1 MNRTNSVAIHCDLLF
16 IIVIIIIIV
25 MLVSDVDQNAVSLTN
40 LQTKDI
46 TSLQLSTPQTVTT
59 FTIPTTTESAM
70 STSNDILGNQE
81 NQNAASLSTEEAIV
95 SLLERTK
102 YTYVQENGQRRYGPP
117 PNWQCEAPPRGCEVF
132 IGKIPRD
139 CFEDELIPVFEQIGP
154 IYMFRLMMELN
165 GINRGFGF
173 CVYTNREDTKRAVQE
188 LNNYEIRKGK
198 TIGVCLSVDNCR
210 LFVGGIPKNKTREEI
225 LSEMKRVTDGVK
237 DVISYPSVTDKT
249 KNRGFAFIE
258 YGSHKAA
265 AMARRKLLPGHIH
278 LWGHQ
283 IAVDWAEPEREV
295 NEDIMSKVKIL
306 YVRNL
311 MLSTTEESLR
321 DSFIKAAGG
330 DPNSVERVKKISDYA
345 FIHFREREQAL
356 QCLHTLNDTYIDGS
370 KIEVTWAKPVD
381 KNELNT
387 RQQSSRSPGRLIN
400 ELVLSNDQN
409 MIAAATAV
417 VAAGGMLPHL
427 ESTSS
432 FFLPSQGTPM
442 GTDLL
447 PTNSNIL
454 NSGRTDNNLGSPS
467 GMKLNSSR
475 TGRRNAAGSRSAGAQ
490 KDRKHPVE
498 KLQQRQLNPLALLEN
513 LNDLCLR
520 DGLGSPICSAIPV
533 DFIDSNTGNKV
544 QLYVGQVYIPK
555 LQFRCNTSRYYLT
568 STEAKLG
575 ASEIAIQSLPF
586 NPFNL
591 NEAFATSYTLPIN
604 PNIVH
609 TNAAFMPLPLSNNMP
624 NTSTPLNLLQSQ
636 TNILQL
642 SGTTNFPINNT
653 GLTNVTGNLTNNNNN
668 NNVNLQNECT
678 AGTMINNA
686 FDYSTQLFSTGTL
699 GNNGL
704 INATFNNQPTY
715 YFDPNSITTAAAAA
729 TAMLVGPNGLGTV
742 NNTAI
747 PQIIGI
753 QQSLTNCG
761 NELGQNCSSS
771 STIGQ
776 SVNSLSPLAGLYN
789 FGLQIPLISTSAL
802 SQSQPTTNPTSQ
814 TATVMNLL
822 NQSYTNPLSVLNGTL
837 SVTQSMNEQT
847 QQIALSGTS

>member
-1 MNRTNSVAIHCDLLF
+1 
-16 IIVIIIIIV
+16 
-25 MLVSDVDQNAVSLTN
+25 MLVSDVDRNAVSLTT

-59 FTIPTTTESAM
+59 FTTSARESAM
-70 STSNDILGNQE
+70 STSSDILGKQE
-81 NQNAASLSTEEAIV
+81 NQNANALSAEEAIV

-345 FIHFREREQAL
+345 FIHFREREQAS

-387 RQQSSRSPGRLIN
+387 RQQPSRTPGRLIN

-417 VAAGGMLPHL
+417 VAAGGMLPQL
-427 ESTSS
+427 ESTSP

-447 PTNSNIL
+447 PANSDVL

-533 DFIDSNTGNKV
+533 DFIDSTTGNKV

-591 NEAFATSYTLPIN
+591 NEAFAASYALPIN
-604 PNIVH
+604 PSVMH
-609 TNAAFMPLPLSNNMP
+609 TNAAFMPLPLSNNLP

-636 TNILQL
+636 TNVLQL
-642 SGTTNFPINNT
+642 SGTTNFPINTT
-653 GLTNVTGNLTNNNNN
+653 GLANVTGNLTNNN

-678 AGTMINNA
+678 AGTIINNA
-686 FDYSTQLFSTGTL
+686 FDYSTQLFSNGTL
-699 GNNGL
+699 GNGGL

-715 YFDPNSITTAAAAA
+715 YFDPNSISTAAA
-729 TAMLVGPNGLGTV
+729 TAMLVGPNGLSTV
-742 NNTAI
+742 NSNAI
-747 PQIIGI
+747 PQIIGL
-753 QQSLTNCG
+753 QQSLTNCS

-776 SVNSLSPLAGLYN
+776 SLNSLSPLAGLYN

-802 SQSQPTTNPTSQ
+802 SQSQPTTNATSQ
-814 TATVMNLL
+814 SATVMNLL
-822 NQSYTNPLSVLNGTL
+822 SQSYTNPVSVLNGTL
-837 SVTQSMNEQT
+837 SVTQSMNEQNP
-847 QQIALSGTS
+847 QITLSGTS

>member
-1 MNRTNSVAIHCDLLF
+1 MI
-16 IIVIIIIIV
+16 
-25 MLVSDVDQNAVSLTN
+25 VSDVDHSAVSLTT

-46 TSLQLSTPQTVTT
+46 TNLQLSMPQTVTT
-59 FTIPTTTESAM
+59 FTTSTTESAM
-70 STSNDILGNQE
+70 STSSDILGKQE
-81 NQNAASLSTEEAIV
+81 NQNANALSAEEAIV

-102 YTYVQENGQRRYGPP
+102 YSYVQENGQRRYGPP

-345 FIHFREREQAL
+345 FIHFRDREQAS

-387 RQQSSRSPGRLIN
+387 RQQPSRTPGRLIN

-417 VAAGGMLPHL
+417 VAAGGMLPQL

-447 PTNSNIL
+447 PTNSDVL

-498 KLQQRQLNPLALLEN
+498 AKHQWRLGDQLKLQQRQLNPLALLEN

-533 DFIDSNTGNKV
+533 DFIDSTTGNKV
-544 QLYVGQVYIPK
+544 QLYIGQVYIPK

-586 NPFNL
+586 NLFSL
-591 NEAFATSYTLPIN
+591 NEAFATSYALPIN
-604 PNIVH
+604 PSVMH
-609 TNAAFMPLPLSNNMP
+609 TNAAFMPLPLSNNLP

-636 TNILQL
+636 TNVLQL
-642 SGTTNFPINNT
+642 SGTTNFPINTT
-653 GLTNVTGNLTNNNNN
+653 GLANVTGNLTNNNN
-668 NNVNLQNECT
+668 VNLPNECT
-678 AGTMINNA
+678 AGTIINNA
-686 FDYSTQLFSTGTL
+686 FDYSTQLFSNGTL
-699 GNNGL
+699 GNGGL

-715 YFDPNSITTAAAAA
+715 YFDPNSISTAAA
-729 TAMLVGPNGLGTV
+729 TAMLVGPNGLSTV
-742 NNTAI
+742 NSNAI
-747 PQIIGI
+747 PQIIGL
-753 QQSLTNCG
+753 QQSLTNCS

-771 STIGQ
+771 SAIGQ
-776 SVNSLSPLAGLYN
+776 SLNSLSPLGGLYN

-802 SQSQPTTNPTSQ
+802 SQSQPTTNSTSQ
-814 TATVMNLL
+814 STTVMNLL
-822 NQSYTNPLSVLNGTL
+822 NQSYTNPVSVLNGTL
-837 SVTQSMNEQT
+837 SVAQSMNEQNP
-847 QQIALSGTS
+847 QITLPGTS

>member
-1 MNRTNSVAIHCDLLF
+1 
-16 IIVIIIIIV
+16 
-25 MLVSDVDQNAVSLTN
+25 MLVSDVDQSAVSLIT

-59 FTIPTTTESAM
+59 FTTSTRESAM
-70 STSNDILGNQE
+70 STSNDILGKQE
-81 NQNAASLSTEEAIV
+81 NQNVTTLSTEEAIV

-387 RQQSSRSPGRLIN
+387 RQQPSRTPGRLIN

-417 VAAGGMLPHL
+417 VAAGGMLPQL
-427 ESTSS
+427 ESTSP

-447 PTNSNIL
+447 PTNSNVL

-533 DFIDSNTGNKV
+533 DFIDSTTGNKV

-586 NPFNL
+586 HPFSL
-591 NEAFATSYTLPIN
+591 NEAFAASYALPIN
-604 PNIVH
+604 PSVMH
-609 TNAAFMPLPLSNNMP
+609 TNAAFMPLPLSNNLP

-636 TNILQL
+636 TNVLQL
-642 SGTTNFPINNT
+642 SGTTNFPINTT
-653 GLTNVTGNLTNNNNN
+653 GLANVTGNLTNN

-678 AGTMINNA
+678 AGTIINNA
-686 FDYSTQLFSTGTL
+686 FDYSTQLFSNGTL
-699 GNNGL
+699 GNGGL

-715 YFDPNSITTAAAAA
+715 YFDPNSISAAAA

-742 NNTAI
+742 NNNAI
-747 PQIIGI
+747 PQIIGL
-753 QQSLTNCG
+753 QQSLTNCS

-776 SVNSLSPLAGLYN
+776 SLNSLSPLAGLYN

-802 SQSQPTTNPTSQ
+802 SQSQPTTNSTSQ
-814 TATVMNLL
+814 SATVMNLL
-822 NQSYTNPLSVLNGTL
+822 NQSYTNPVSVLNSTL
-837 SVTQSMNEQT
+837 SVTQSMNEQNS
-847 QQIALSGTS
+847 QITLSGTS

>member
-1 MNRTNSVAIHCDLLF
+1 
-16 IIVIIIIIV
+16 
-25 MLVSDVDQNAVSLTN
+25 MLISDVDRNAVSLTT

-59 FTIPTTTESAM
+59 FTTSTRESAM
-70 STSNDILGNQE
+70 STSSDILGKQE
-81 NQNAASLSTEEAIV
+81 NQNANALSAEEAIV

-345 FIHFREREQAL
+345 FIHFREREQAS

-387 RQQSSRSPGRLIN
+387 RQQPSRTPGRLIN

-427 ESTSS
+427 ESTSP

-447 PTNSNIL
+447 PTNSDVL

-533 DFIDSNTGNKV
+533 DFIDSTTGNKV

-591 NEAFATSYTLPIN
+591 NEAFAASYALQIN
-604 PNIVH
+604 PSVMH
-609 TNAAFMPLPLSNNMP
+609 TNAAFMPLPLSNNLP
-624 NTSTPLNLLQSQ
+624 NTSTPLNLLPSQ
-636 TNILQL
+636 TNVLQL
-642 SGTTNFPINNT
+642 SGTTNFPINTT
-653 GLTNVTGNLTNNNNN
+653 GLANVTGNLTNNN

-678 AGTMINNA
+678 AGTIVNNA
-686 FDYSTQLFSTGTL
+686 FDYSTQLFSNGTL
-699 GNNGL
+699 GNGGL

-715 YFDPNSITTAAAAA
+715 YFDPNSISTAAA
-729 TAMLVGPNGLGTV
+729 TAMLVGPNGLSTV
-742 NNTAI
+742 NSNAI
-747 PQIIGI
+747 PQIIGL
-753 QQSLTNCG
+753 QQSLTNCS

-776 SVNSLSPLAGLYN
+776 SLNSLSPLAGLYN

-802 SQSQPTTNPTSQ
+802 SQSQPTTNATSQ
-814 TATVMNLL
+814 SATVMNLL
-822 NQSYTNPLSVLNGTL
+822 SQSYTNPVSVLNGTL
-837 SVTQSMNEQT
+837 SVTQSMNEQNP
-847 QQIALSGTS
+847 QITLSGTS

>member
-1 MNRTNSVAIHCDLLF
+1 
-16 IIVIIIIIV
+16 
-25 MLVSDVDQNAVSLTN
+25 MLVSDVDRNAVSLTT

-59 FTIPTTTESAM
+59 FTTSTRESAM
-70 STSNDILGNQE
+70 STSSDILGKQE
-81 NQNAASLSTEEAIV
+81 NQNANALSAEQAIV

-345 FIHFREREQAL
+345 FIHFREREQAS

-387 RQQSSRSPGRLIN
+387 RQQPSRTPGRLIN

-417 VAAGGMLPHL
+417 VAAGGMLPQL
-427 ESTSS
+427 ESTSP

-447 PTNSNIL
+447 PTNSDVL

-467 GMKLNSSR
+467 CMKLNSSR

-498 KLQQRQLNPLALLEN
+498 AKHQWRLCDQLKLQQRQLNPLALLEN

-533 DFIDSNTGNKV
+533 DFIDSTTGNKF

-591 NEAFATSYTLPIN
+591 NEAFAASYALPIN
-604 PNIVH
+604 PSVMH
-609 TNAAFMPLPLSNNMP
+609 TNAAFMPLPLSNNLP

-636 TNILQL
+636 TNVLQL
-642 SGTTNFPINNT
+642 SGTTNFPINTT
-653 GLTNVTGNLTNNNNN
+653 GLANVTGNLTNNN

-678 AGTMINNA
+678 AGTIINNA
-686 FDYSTQLFSTGTL
+686 FDYSTQLFSNGTL
-699 GNNGL
+699 GNGGL

-715 YFDPNSITTAAAAA
+715 YFDPNSISTAAA
-729 TAMLVGPNGLGTV
+729 TAMLVGPNGLSTV
-742 NNTAI
+742 NSNAI
-747 PQIIGI
+747 PQIIGL
-753 QQSLTNCG
+753 QQSLNNCS

-776 SVNSLSPLAGLYN
+776 SLNSLSPLAGLYN

-802 SQSQPTTNPTSQ
+802 SQSQPTTNATSQ
-814 TATVMNLL
+814 SATVMNLL
-822 NQSYTNPLSVLNGTL
+822 SQSYTNPVSVLNGTL
-837 SVTQSMNEQT
+837 SVTQSMNEQNP
-847 QQIALSGTS
+847 QITLSGTS

>member
-1 MNRTNSVAIHCDLLF
+1 
-16 IIVIIIIIV
+16 
-25 MLVSDVDQNAVSLTN
+25 MLVSDVDRNAVSLTT

-59 FTIPTTTESAM
+59 FTTSARESAM
-70 STSNDILGNQE
+70 STSSDILGKQE
-81 NQNAASLSTEEAIV
+81 NQNANALSAEEAIV

-345 FIHFREREQAL
+345 FIHFREREQAS

-387 RQQSSRSPGRLIN
+387 RQQPSRTPGRLIN

-417 VAAGGMLPHL
+417 VAAGGMLPQL
-427 ESTSS
+427 ESTSP

-447 PTNSNIL
+447 PANSDVL

-533 DFIDSNTGNKV
+533 DFIDSTTGNKV

-591 NEAFATSYTLPIN
+591 NEAFAASYALPIN
-604 PNIVH
+604 PSVMH
-609 TNAAFMPLPLSNNMP
+609 TNAAFMPLPLSNNLP

-636 TNILQL
+636 TNVLQL
-642 SGTTNFPINNT
+642 SGTTNFPINTT
-653 GLTNVTGNLTNNNNN
+653 GLANVTGNLTNNN

-678 AGTMINNA
+678 AGTIINNA
-686 FDYSTQLFSTGTL
+686 FDYSTQLFSNGTL
-699 GNNGL
+699 GNGGL
-704 INATFNNQPTY
+704 INATFNSQPTY
-715 YFDPNSITTAAAAA
+715 YFDPNSISTAAA
-729 TAMLVGPNGLGTV
+729 TAMLVGPNGLSTV
-742 NNTAI
+742 NSNAI
-747 PQIIGI
+747 PQIIGL
-753 QQSLTNCG
+753 QQSLTNCS

-776 SVNSLSPLAGLYN
+776 SLNSLSPLAGLYN

-802 SQSQPTTNPTSQ
+802 SQSQPTTNATSQ
-814 TATVMNLL
+814 SATVINLL
-822 NQSYTNPLSVLNGTL
+822 SQSYTNPVSVLNGTL
-837 SVTQSMNEQT
+837 SVTQSMNEQNP
-847 QQIALSGTS
+847 QITLSGTS

>member
-1 MNRTNSVAIHCDLLF
+1 
-16 IIVIIIIIV
+16 
-25 MLVSDVDQNAVSLTN
+25 MLVSDVDRNAVSLTT

-59 FTIPTTTESAM
+59 FTTSARESAM
-70 STSNDILGNQE
+70 STSSDILGKQE
-81 NQNAASLSTEEAIV
+81 NQNANALSAEEAIV

-345 FIHFREREQAL
+345 FIHFREREQAS

-387 RQQSSRSPGRLIN
+387 RQQPSRTPGRLIN

-417 VAAGGMLPHL
+417 VAAGGMLPQL
-427 ESTSS
+427 ESTSP

-447 PTNSNIL
+447 PANSDVL

-533 DFIDSNTGNKV
+533 DFIDSTTGNKV

-591 NEAFATSYTLPIN
+591 NEAFAASYALPIN
-604 PNIVH
+604 PSVMH
-609 TNAAFMPLPLSNNMP
+609 TNAAFMPLPLSNNLP

-636 TNILQL
+636 TNVLQL
-642 SGTTNFPINNT
+642 SGTTNFPINTT
-653 GLTNVTGNLTNNNNN
+653 GLANVTGNLTNNN

-678 AGTMINNA
+678 AGTIINNA
-686 FDYSTQLFSTGTL
+686 FDYSTQLFSNGTL
-699 GNNGL
+699 GNGGL

-715 YFDPNSITTAAAAA
+715 YFDPNSISTAAA
-729 TAMLVGPNGLGTV
+729 TAMLVGPNGLSTV
-742 NNTAI
+742 NSNAI
-747 PQIIGI
+747 PQIIGL
-753 QQSLTNCG
+753 QQSLTNCS

-776 SVNSLSPLAGLYN
+776 SLNSLSPLAGLYN

-802 SQSQPTTNPTSQ
+802 SQSQPTTNATSQ
-814 TATVMNLL
+814 SATVINLL
-822 NQSYTNPLSVLNGTL
+822 SQSYTNPVSVLNGTL
-837 SVTQSMNEQT
+837 SVTQSMNEQNP
-847 QQIALSGTS
+847 QITLSGTS

>member
-1 MNRTNSVAIHCDLLF
+1 
-16 IIVIIIIIV
+16 
-25 MLVSDVDQNAVSLTN
+25 MLVSDVDQNAVSLTT

-46 TSLQLSTPQTVTT
+46 MSLQLSTPQTVTT

-70 STSNDILGNQE
+70 STSSDILGKQE
-81 NQNAASLSTEEAIV
+81 NQNAASLSAEEAIV

-188 LNNYEIRKGK
+188 LNIMKFEKERQ
-198 TIGVCLSVDNCR
+198 SE
-210 LFVGGIPKNKTREEI
+210 EEI

-387 RQQSSRSPGRLIN
+387 RQQPSRTPGRLIN

-417 VAAGGMLPHL
+417 VAAGGMLPQL
-427 ESTSS
+427 ESTSP

-498 KLQQRQLNPLALLEN
+498 KLQQRQLNPLALLE
-513 LNDLCLR
+513 
-520 DGLGSPICSAIPV
+520 
-533 DFIDSNTGNKV
+533 
-544 QLYVGQVYIPK
+544 VYIPK

-586 NPFNL
+586 NPFSL

-609 TNAAFMPLPLSNNMP
+609 TNAAFMPLPLSNNMA
-624 NTSTPLNLLQSQ
+624 NSSTPLNLLQSQ

-668 NNVNLQNECT
+668 NVNLQNECT
-678 AGTMINNA
+678 AGTIINNA

-729 TAMLVGPNGLGTV
+729 TAMLVGPNGLGTI
-742 NNTAI
+742 NNNAI

-802 SQSQPTTNPTSQ
+802 SQSQPTTNSTSQ

-822 NQSYTNPLSVLNGTL
+822 NQSYTNPVSVLNGTL
-837 SVTQSMNEQT
+837 SVTQSMNEQNP
-847 QQIALSGTS
+847 QITLSGTS

>member
-1 MNRTNSVAIHCDLLF
+1 MI
-16 IIVIIIIIV
+16 
-25 MLVSDVDQNAVSLTN
+25 VSDVDHSAVSLTT

-46 TSLQLSTPQTVTT
+46 TNLQLSMPQTVTT
-59 FTIPTTTESAM
+59 FTTSTTESAM
-70 STSNDILGNQE
+70 STSSDILGKQE
-81 NQNAASLSTEEAIV
+81 NQNANALSAEEAIV

-102 YTYVQENGQRRYGPP
+102 YSYVQENGQRRYGPP

-345 FIHFREREQAL
+345 FIHFRDREQAS

-387 RQQSSRSPGRLIN
+387 RQQPSRTPGRLIN

-417 VAAGGMLPHL
+417 VAAGGMLPQL

-447 PTNSNIL
+447 PTNSDVL

-533 DFIDSNTGNKV
+533 DFIDSTTGNKV
-544 QLYVGQVYIPK
+544 QLYIGQVYIPK

-586 NPFNL
+586 NLFSL
-591 NEAFATSYTLPIN
+591 NEAFATSYALPIN
-604 PNIVH
+604 PSVMH
-609 TNAAFMPLPLSNNMP
+609 TNAAFMPLPLSNNLP

-636 TNILQL
+636 TNVLQL
-642 SGTTNFPINNT
+642 SGTTNFPINTT
-653 GLTNVTGNLTNNNNN
+653 GLANVTGNLTNNNN
-668 NNVNLQNECT
+668 VNLPNECT
-678 AGTMINNA
+678 AGTIINNA
-686 FDYSTQLFSTGTL
+686 FDYSTQLFSNGTL
-699 GNNGL
+699 GNGGL

-715 YFDPNSITTAAAAA
+715 YFDPNSISTAAA
-729 TAMLVGPNGLGTV
+729 TAMLVGPNGLSTV
-742 NNTAI
+742 NSNAI
-747 PQIIGI
+747 PQIIGL
-753 QQSLTNCG
+753 QQSLTNCS

-771 STIGQ
+771 SAIGQ
-776 SVNSLSPLAGLYN
+776 SLNSLSPLGGLYN

-802 SQSQPTTNPTSQ
+802 SQSQPTTNSTSQ
-814 TATVMNLL
+814 STTVMNLL
-822 NQSYTNPLSVLNGTL
+822 NQSYTNPVSVLNGTL
-837 SVTQSMNEQT
+837 SVAQSMNEQNP
-847 QQIALSGTS
+847 QITLPGTS

>member
-1 MNRTNSVAIHCDLLF
+1 
-16 IIVIIIIIV
+16 
-25 MLVSDVDQNAVSLTN
+25 MLVSDVDRNAVSLTT

-59 FTIPTTTESAM
+59 FTTSTRESAM
-70 STSNDILGNQE
+70 STSSDILKKQE
-81 NQNAASLSTEEAIV
+81 NQNANALSAEEAIV

-345 FIHFREREQAL
+345 FIHFREREQAS

-387 RQQSSRSPGRLIN
+387 RQQPSRTPGRLIN

-417 VAAGGMLPHL
+417 IAAGGMLPQL
-427 ESTSS
+427 ESTSP

-447 PTNSNIL
+447 PTNSDVL

-533 DFIDSNTGNKV
+533 DFIDSTTGNKV

-591 NEAFATSYTLPIN
+591 NEAFAASYALPIN
-604 PNIVH
+604 PSVMH
-609 TNAAFMPLPLSNNMP
+609 TNAAFMPLPLSNNLP
-624 NTSTPLNLLQSQ
+624 NTSTPLNLLPSQ
-636 TNILQL
+636 TNVLQL
-642 SGTTNFPINNT
+642 SGTTNFPINTT
-653 GLTNVTGNLTNNNNN
+653 GLANVTGNLTNNN

-678 AGTMINNA
+678 AGTIINNA
-686 FDYSTQLFSTGTL
+686 FDYSTQLFSNGTL
-699 GNNGL
+699 GNGGL

-715 YFDPNSITTAAAAA
+715 YFDPNSISTAAA
-729 TAMLVGPNGLGTV
+729 TAMLVGPNGLSTV
-742 NNTAI
+742 NSNAI
-747 PQIIGI
+747 PQIIGL
-753 QQSLTNCG
+753 QQSLTNCS

-776 SVNSLSPLAGLYN
+776 SLNSLSPLAGLYN

-802 SQSQPTTNPTSQ
+802 SQSQPTTNATSQ
-814 TATVMNLL
+814 SATVMNLL
-822 NQSYTNPLSVLNGTL
+822 SQSYTNPVSVLNGTL
-837 SVTQSMNEQT
+837 SVTQSMNEQNP
-847 QQIALSGTS
+847 QITLSGTS